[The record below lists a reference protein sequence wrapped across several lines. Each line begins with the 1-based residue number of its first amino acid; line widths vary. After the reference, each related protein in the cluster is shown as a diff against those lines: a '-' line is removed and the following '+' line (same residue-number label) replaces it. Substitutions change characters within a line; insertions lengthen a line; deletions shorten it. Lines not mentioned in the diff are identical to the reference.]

1 MDQNFQMT
9 IKENNFKEELD
20 KNKLKVIMTN
30 NVKSFQDKKNH
41 KYY

>member
-1 MDQNFQMT
+1 MT

-30 NVKSFQDKKNH
+30 NNKSFQDNGNRV
-41 KYY
+41 

>member
-30 NVKSFQDKKNH
+30 NNKSFQDNGNRV
-41 KYY
+41 